1 MKLPAPWPH
10 LFGALGRRVCGESGI
25 FFRSD
30 FPCEAMEIAAI
41 RALIRDKLQD
51 GRLPGGSTPR
61 VFGRPGNW
69 KKCDACGETVAKNQL
84 VMDCIGEHYPKTL
97 QFHVRCFYIWDSE
110 RRMSGDEPT
119 CPSAPAG

>member
-1 MKLPAPWPH
+1 M
-10 LFGALGRRVCGESGI
+10 ESEESL
-25 FFRSD
+25 RT
-30 FPCEAMEIAAI
+30 
-41 RALIRDKLQD
+41 LIRGKLAS
-51 GRLPGGSTPR
+51 GVLPGHDCTK
-61 VFGRPGNW
+61 VFGGPSNGET
-69 KKCDACGETVAKNQL
+69 CDACGETVAKNQL